1 MGKVILFAEYE
12 ELKNETAKLRTEIS
26 MLVVEKDELVF
37 VKCKN
42 IEMTYMLAL
51 GSLEYQAF
59 QLECNVLRL
68 KRKTELIQAKL
79 NRQEKA
85 DIEEIEERLQMEF
98 AEYQRMLDEKI
109 DSMNA
114 ALEWSRAAVLS
125 EEETKEL
132 KKLYR
137 QIVKA
142 LHPDLHKTQSEAEKR
157 LLFNAMLAYES
168 GDLHGMRII
177 WEMIGGAVRE
187 DDEISGLEQM
197 KNEKKRLRDI
207 LNVLK
212 ERIAEIKTKY
222 PYTLKEYIKDEETI
236 EKHRLKL
243 TQRISEL
250 QEAVE
255 VYQNKI
261 EEMLR

>member
-12 ELKNETAKLRTEIS
+12 ELKNEIAKLRTEIS

-59 QLECNVLRL
+59 QLERNVLRL

-114 ALEWSRAAVLS
+114 ALERSRATVLS

-142 LHPDLHKTQSEAEKR
+142 LHPDLH
-157 LLFNAMLAYES
+157 
-168 GDLHGMRII
+168 
-177 WEMIGGAVRE
+177 
-187 DDEISGLEQM
+187 
-197 KNEKKRLRDI
+197 LRQQAGPRRPRS
-207 LNVLK
+207 L
-212 ERIAEIKTKY
+212 
-222 PYTLKEYIKDEETI
+222 
-236 EKHRLKL
+236 
-243 TQRISEL
+243 
-250 QEAVE
+250 
-255 VYQNKI
+255 
-261 EEMLR
+261 